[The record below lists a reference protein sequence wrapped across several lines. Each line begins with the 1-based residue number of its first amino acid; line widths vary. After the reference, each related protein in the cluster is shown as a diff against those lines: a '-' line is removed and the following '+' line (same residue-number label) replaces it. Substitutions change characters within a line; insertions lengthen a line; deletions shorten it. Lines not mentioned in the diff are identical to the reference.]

1 MNEHPQFAE
10 DIDLLA
16 LGLLEAG
23 GSAALRAH
31 MADCGECR
39 ARYEEARGIS
49 ALLSLSTP
57 VAEPPARARE
67 RLLAQ
72 LNAERVQTGA
82 SDRGA
87 VTAVPPRVAPRPA
100 RSSIREYLGWAVAAA
115 VALMALGVTI
125 SQNRRTQAE
134 LAALHAQIAA
144 KQDELD
150 RTRAVLD
157 LLRSTDAMRVH
168 LVSSTAPW
176 PWPEGK
182 VFYQPKNGLLFMA
195 SHLPPLDPGKAYQ
208 LWCVPEE
215 GSPASAGV
223 FAPDAKG
230 NATLM
235 LHRVSV
241 PMKPKTFAV
250 TIEPEGGA
258 PEPTGPQV
266 MVGEQ

>member
-1 MNEHPQFAE
+1 MNEHPQFTE

-16 LGLLEAG
+16 LGLLEDG
-23 GSAALRAH
+23 DCAALRAH
-31 MADCGECR
+31 LAQCAGCR
-39 ARYEEARGIS
+39 ARFQEAERMS
-49 ALLSLSTP
+49 TLLSLST
-57 VAEPPARARE
+57 AAAQPPAHVRQQLLQ
-67 RLLAQ
+67 RLS
-72 LNAERVQTGA
+72 AERTRPAAAAERG
-82 SDRGA
+82 SPRRGA
-87 VTAVPPRVAPRPA
+87 PAHGKFWIRP
-100 RSSIREYLGWAVAAA
+100 ILGWAAAAAAIAVAFGMVSSQKREARQQVAA
-115 VALMALGVTI
+115 L
-125 SQNRRTQAE
+125 R
-134 LAALHAQIAA
+134 AQVAA

-182 VFYQPKNGLLFMA
+182 VYYQQKNGLLFMA

-208 LWCVPEE
+208 LWCVTEE
-215 GSPASAGV
+215 GNPLSAGI
-223 FAPDAKG
+223 FEPDAKG

-235 LHRVSV
+235 LHRVPV
-241 PMKPKTFAV
+241 PMRPKTFAV

-258 PEPTGPQV
+258 TGPTGPQV

>member
-1 MNEHPQFAE
+1 LNEHPQFAE

-23 GSAALRAH
+23 ECAALRAH
-31 MADCGECR
+31 MATCVECR
-39 ARYEEARGIS
+39 TQFEEAQGIS

-57 VAEPPARARE
+57 AAAPPPRVRQQ
-67 RLLAQ
+67 LLAS
-72 LNAERVQTGA
+72 LNAERERAGSMPA
-82 SDRGA
+82 A
-87 VTAVPPRVAPRPA
+87 AAAPGRMPA
-100 RSSIREYLGWAVAAA
+100 RTQVSIREYLGWAVAAA
-115 VALMALGVTI
+115 VAVLALALTI
-125 SQNRRTQAE
+125 PQNRRMQAE
-134 LAALHAQIAA
+134 LAALRTQLTS

-150 RTRAVLD
+150 RTRVVLD

-215 GSPASAGV
+215 GNPASAGI
-223 FAPDAKG
+223 FEPDARG

-235 LHRVSV
+235 VHRVPV

-258 PEPTGPQV
+258 PGPTGPQV

>member
-16 LGLLEAG
+16 MGLLEAG
-23 GSAALRAH
+23 ECASLRAH
-31 MADCGECR
+31 LETCAECR

-49 ALLSLSTP
+49 ALLALSTP
-57 VAEPPARARE
+57 AAQPPGRARQNLLD
-67 RLLAQ
+67 RLH
-72 LNAERVQTGA
+72 AERDRRVPAQAAAAGA
-82 SDRGA
+82 SS
-87 VTAVPPRVAPRPA
+87 RPA
-100 RSSIREYLGWAVAAA
+100 GFSYLGWAVAVA
-115 VALMALGVTI
+115 VIVLGFAVVI
-125 SQNRRTQAE
+125 PQNRRTQAE

-182 VFYQPKNGLLFMA
+182 VYYQPKNGLLFMA
-195 SHLPPLDPGKAYQ
+195 SHLPPLDPGKEYQ
-208 LWCVPEE
+208 LWCVLED

-223 FAPDAKG
+223 FAPDSHG

-235 LHRVSV
+235 VHRVPM
-241 PMKPKTFAV
+241 PMKPRTFAV

-258 PEPTGPQV
+258 SEPTGPQV